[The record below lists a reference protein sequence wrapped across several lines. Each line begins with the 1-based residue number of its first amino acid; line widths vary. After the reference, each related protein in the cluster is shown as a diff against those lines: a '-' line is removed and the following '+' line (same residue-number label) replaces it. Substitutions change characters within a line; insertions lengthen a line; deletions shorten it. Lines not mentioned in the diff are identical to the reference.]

1 MFPLREAYAITTHR
15 SQGMTLSSISV
26 NFRNMRGGG
35 INGFFAH
42 QPYYVALFSRRV
54 KNLKGLR
61 VRNLPAT
68 FAEFNR
74 RFGVRHNLDVQR
86 ELLRLQKMHDM
97 TTKKAF
103 QHTSETSQSSP
114 SIIIVFLLLLHYL
127 HLLFFIIYILIYDD
141 RL

>member
-26 NFRNMRGGG
+26 NFRNMRGG
-35 INGFFAH
+35 INGFFA

-68 FAEFNR
+68 LAEFNR

-86 ELLRLQKMHDM
+86 ELMY
-97 TTKKAF
+97 
-103 QHTSETSQSSP
+103 
-114 SIIIVFLLLLHYL
+114 SISTYQ
-127 HLLFFIIYILIYDD
+127 
-141 RL
+141 